1 VQSDELNLEARLMAE
16 SQGDTE
22 AAEGISAFFEKQRSR
37 VPALAFPY
45 ECRITADDLN
55 LSQGNFATNVVCAEE
70 AGKARRWTRTHV
82 RGVPIS
88 ILQRL
93 Y

>member
-1 VQSDELNLEARLMAE
+1 MAE
-16 SQGDTE
+16 SQGNTE
-22 AAEGISAFFEKQRSR
+22 AAEGISAFFEKQPSR
-37 VPALAFPY
+37 VPAFALPY

-55 LSQGNFATNVVCAEE
+55 LSEGNFTTNVVCAEE
-70 AGKARRWTRTHV
+70 ARKARMWTRTHV